1 GQVATGI
8 TRPWLEQKVQQLI
21 EEDELDPEENLIL
34 YGLDSL
40 RIMQFSSE
48 LKAQGINISFE
59 ELGRTPTLSNWWSL
73 VDARQRIAG

>member
-1 GQVATGI
+1 
-8 TRPWLEQKVQQLI
+8 PWLEQKVQQLI